1 MAVITDSPP
10 ASSLAVKPD
19 IITLYYRKSDVR
31 ETEAKP
37 TPSSWGPGAT
47 FDFFTASRSVE
58 TRCAGEMYSLI
69 KETLAE
75 GLGAKTKLGYG
86 IVKR

>member
-1 MAVITDSPP
+1 MAVITDPP
-10 ASSLAVKPD
+10 PTSSVAVKPD
-19 IITLYYRKSDVR
+19 IITLYYREPDAGRLRRSQPR
-31 ETEAKP
+31 LP
-37 TPSSWGPGAT
+37 CGPGAT

-75 GLGAKTKLGYG
+75 GLGAKTRLG
-86 IVKR
+86 